1 MAESANDKAAP
12 RRERWLG
19 SSSTTFERHDAAMPD
34 GSVQFLS
41 DPTGRGVVQSN
52 PATDQPTESKTFGQP
67 VTFTATIYNP
77 PGFAG
82 GVFVASADLDG
93 SVRDGTSNTLML
105 GEVVVDTPRMPIVGD
120 WNGDG
125 RDAVGHDNNYAG
137 SHVLYQDF
145 AVPVS
150 NLDPYVLT
158 SVDHDATDSSM
169 RPELDDQALLMF
181 AMGTRR
187 PAALPFSAVT
197 TPPCSRSPQRRTL
210 RFLLQTQARWKP

>member
-1 MAESANDKAAP
+1 MAWFFKYDIP
-12 RRERWLG
+12 ERD
-19 SSSTTFERHDAAMPD
+19 DAAMAD

-41 DPTGRGVVQSN
+41 DPSGYRLGLFQSN
-52 PATDQPTESKTFGQP
+52 PATDQPTESKTFGEP

-82 GVFVASADLDG
+82 GVFVGSADLDG
-93 SVRDGTSNTLML
+93 SITDGASNTVVL
-105 GEVVVDTPRMPIVGD
+105 GEGLVDTRVPIVGD

-125 RDAVGHDNNYAG
+125 RDAVGHENSYAG

-145 AVPVS
+145 VLPVS

-158 SVDHDATDSSM
+158 SVDHGATDSLI

-181 AMGTRR
+181 AHGD
-187 PAALPFSAVT
+187 AQAGCSPFLCGENSPGVAESQATQVAISLGDASAVEAMSFW
-197 TPPCSRSPQRRTL
+197 PHD
-210 RFLLQTQARWKP
+210 LLLL

>member
-1 MAESANDKAAP
+1 MAWFFKYDIP
-12 RRERWLG
+12 
-19 SSSTTFERHDAAMPD
+19 ERHGAAMPD

-41 DPTGRGVVQSN
+41 DPTGSGLGLLQID
-52 PATDQPTESKTFGQP
+52 PATDQPNEGKTLGEP

-82 GVFVASADLDG
+82 VVFVASADVDE
-93 SVRDGTSNTLML
+93 SVRDGTRNTVML

-181 AMGTRR
+181 APGDAQAGCSPFLCGDNSPLLAES
-187 PAALPFSAVT
+187 PATHVAISLADASAVEAMSLW
-197 TPPCSRSPQRRTL
+197 PHD
-210 RFLLQTQARWKP
+210 LLLM

>member
-1 MAESANDKAAP
+1 MAWFFKYDIP
-12 RRERWLG
+12 
-19 SSSTTFERHDAAMPD
+19 ERHAAAMPD

-41 DPTGRGVVQSN
+41 DPTGCRLGLLQSN

-93 SVRDGTSNTLML
+93 SVPDGASNTLMA
-105 GEVVVDTPRMPIVGD
+105 GEVVVDTRRVPIADD

-125 RDAVGHDNNYAG
+125 RDTVGHDNNYAG

-145 AVPVS
+145 VVPVS
-150 NLDPYVLT
+150 NLGPYVLT
-158 SVDHDATDSSM
+158 SVDHHATDSSIK
-169 RPELDDQALLMF
+169 PELDDQALLMF
-181 AMGTRR
+181 AHGD
-187 PAALPFSAVT
+187 AQAGCSPFLCGDNSPTVAESQATQVAISPGDASAVEAT
-197 TPPCSRSPQRRTL
+197 SLWPHD
-210 RFLLQTQARWKP
+210 LLLL

>member
-1 MAESANDKAAP
+1 MAWFFKYDDIP
-12 RRERWLG
+12 
-19 SSSTTFERHDAAMPD
+19 ERHDAAMPD

-41 DPTGRGVVQSN
+41 DPSGCRLGLFQID
-52 PATDQPTESKTFGQP
+52 PATDQPAESKTLGEP

-105 GEVVVDTPRMPIVGD
+105 GEGPVDTRVPIVGD

-137 SHVLYQDF
+137 SHVLYQDLV
-145 AVPVS
+145 VPVS

-158 SVDHDATDSSM
+158 SVDHHVTDSSIG
-169 RPELDDQALLMF
+169 PELDDQALLMF
-181 AMGTRR
+181 THGDAQAGCS
-187 PAALPFSAVT
+187 PFLCGDNSPLLVESQATHVAISPGDASAVEAT
-197 TPPCSRSPQRRTL
+197 SLWPHD
-210 RFLLQTQARWKP
+210 LLLL

>member
-1 MAESANDKAAP
+1 MAWFFKYDSP
-12 RRERWLG
+12 
-19 SSSTTFERHDAAMPD
+19 ERHDAAMPD

-41 DPTGRGVVQSN
+41 DPTGSRLGLLQIN
-52 PATDQPTESKTFGQP
+52 PATDQSTESKTFGEP

-93 SVRDGTSNTLML
+93 SVRDGTSNTLMA
-105 GEVVVDTPRMPIVGD
+105 GEVVADTWMPIVGD

-125 RDAVGHDNNYAG
+125 RDAVGHDNSYGG

-145 AVPVS
+145 VLPVS

-158 SVDHDATDSSM
+158 SVDHDATDSSIK
-169 RPELDDQALLMF
+169 PELDD
-181 AMGTRR
+181 
-187 PAALPFSAVT
+187 
-197 TPPCSRSPQRRTL
+197 
-210 RFLLQTQARWKP
+210 

>member
-1 MAESANDKAAP
+1 MAWFFKYDIP
-12 RRERWLG
+12 
-19 SSSTTFERHDAAMPD
+19 ERHDAAMPD

-41 DPTGRGVVQSN
+41 DPTGSRLGLLQSN
-52 PATDQPTESKTFGQP
+52 PATDQPAESKTLGEP

-93 SVRDGTSNTLML
+93 SVRDGASNTLMA
-105 GEVVVDTPRMPIVGD
+105 GEGPVDPRWVPIVGD

-145 AVPVS
+145 VVPVS

-158 SVDHDATDSSM
+158 SVDHGATDSSI
-169 RPELDDQALLMF
+169 RPELDDQALLIF
-181 AMGTRR
+181 AHGD
-187 PAALPFSAVT
+187 AQAGCSPFL
-197 TPPCSRSPQRRTL
+197 CGDNSP
-210 RFLLQTQARWKP
+210 LLAESQATQVAISLGDGSSVEAMSLWPHDLLLL